1 MTRHTLGTTFALGDV
16 VPPTTHDIIIALI
29 VILAVVISGVIYE
42 RRRQMST
49 KYYIAIAPN
58 HYASVSDDSAEHAA
72 HCLIGDWE
80 EELADDDVR
89 HIQTWEGVD
98 YEEVGE
104 LELLRMIEAG
114 EAVDDEYSYDDK
126 AIYPTKKLKRY
137 GVTRTVSLTLN
148 T

>member
-1 MTRHTLGTTFALGDV
+1 MTK
-16 VPPTTHDIIIALI
+16 
-29 VILAVVISGVIYE
+29 
-42 RRRQMST
+42 

-58 HYASVSDDSAEHAA
+58 GYAAVSDDSAEHAA

-80 EELADDDVR
+80 EELADDDVS

-98 YEEVGE
+98 YEEIGE
-104 LELLRMIEAG
+104 PEMRRMFFAN
-114 EAVDDEYSYDDK
+114 EAVDDEYEFEGR

-137 GVTRTVSLTLN
+137 GVTRRVSLTLN